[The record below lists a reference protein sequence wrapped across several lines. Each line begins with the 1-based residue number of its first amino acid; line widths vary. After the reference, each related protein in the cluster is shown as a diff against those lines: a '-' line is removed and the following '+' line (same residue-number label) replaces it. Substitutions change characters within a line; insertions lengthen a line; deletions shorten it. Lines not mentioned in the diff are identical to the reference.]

1 MTIRLST
8 IDDLVTALPY
18 LVGFE
23 PESSAVLVCVQGG
36 VCGDI
41 LRVDLPRSTRDNKG
55 WLDIA
60 ERATTRRARDQ
71 VLLAAFTDDP
81 ARARVLGPLERRLR
95 AAGVDVPHVVVVGA
109 TSYRH
114 LSCAGSSCCPLSG
127 RPRAGGA
134 SLASSIAA
142 EFVVQGCA
150 PVPTRGA
157 LEATLA
163 PDLGARA
170 RVEAAADAGPL
181 GFEVMR
187 WCQVA
192 RTSQVWEPTDLD
204 RWRLG
209 LSLLDRN
216 WRDALIDAFA
226 PDCYLGPDALPGR
239 HAAAIGEVRQALRA
253 GDVGQWRAQQ
263 VLISRLTDLARQ
275 VPAELAAGTYT
286 VLAMTALASGQGAL
300 ANIALDQ
307 ASTADPDYVLA
318 SMAARMLAHG
328 VAPVPPRM
336 ERADV
341 R

>member
-36 VCGDI
+36 LCGDT
-41 LRVDLPRSTRDNKG
+41 LRVDLPRSTRDNTG

-60 ERATTRRARDQ
+60 ERATTRRAREQ

-81 ARARVLGPLERRLR
+81 ARARVLGLLERRLR
-95 AAGVDVPHVVVVGA
+95 AADVEVPHVVVVGA

-114 LSCAGSSCCPLSG
+114 LACAGSSCCPPGG
-127 RPRAGGA
+127 RPRAGLSSQA
-134 SLASSIAA
+134 SPVAA
-142 EFVVQGCA
+142 EFVRHGCA

-163 PDLGARA
+163 PDLSGRT
-170 RVEAAADAGPL
+170 RVEAAAHDGPL
-181 GFEVMR
+181 GFEVAR
-187 WCQVA
+187 WCQLA
-192 RTSQVWEPTDLD
+192 RTSQLWDPTDRDL
-204 RWRLG
+204 WRLAF
-209 LSLLDRN
+209 SLLDRD

-226 PDCYLGPDALPGR
+226 PDRYLGPDSLPGR
-239 HAAAIGEVRQALRA
+239 HAAAVGEVRLALRA
-253 GDVGQWRAQQ
+253 GDASTWRAQQ
-263 VLISRLTDLARQ
+263 ILISRLTDLARQ
-275 VPAELAAGTYT
+275 NPAALAAGTYT
-286 VLAMTALASGQGAL
+286 VLAITALASGQGAL

-307 ASTADPDYVLA
+307 ALTADPDYVLA
-318 SMAARMLAHG
+318 GMAARMLGHG
-328 VAPVPPRM
+328 VAPVPQPM
-336 ERADV
+336 DRAYV